1 MTASDTVVSGIALF
15 AERIDGVVVATIGST
30 GA

>member
-1 MTASDTVVSGIALF
+1 MTASDTVVNGMVFF
-15 AERIDGVVVATIGST
+15 AERIDGVVVGTIT

>member
-1 MTASDTVVSGIALF
+1 MTASDTVVNGMVFF
-15 AERIDGVVVATIGST
+15 AERIDGVVVGTINA